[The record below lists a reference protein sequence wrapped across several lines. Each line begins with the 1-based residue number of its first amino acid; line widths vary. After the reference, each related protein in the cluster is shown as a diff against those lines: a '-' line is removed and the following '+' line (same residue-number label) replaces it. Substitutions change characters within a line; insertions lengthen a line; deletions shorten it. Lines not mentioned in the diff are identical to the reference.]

1 MDSHDLFVLKALL
14 EEGNYRPRV
23 VVVEFNVNF
32 DLDTDFAFQAETD
45 ESASEDVNIS
55 GVGAAVEWRG
65 SRTLDADCA
74 IGASPRAWQNLMEH
88 FEYTLVSRVGWMD
101 MVYVR
106 TEELVKLHLR
116 QAESEIGGE
125 NEKIKTK
132 TVIPHW
138 QWFFLNEY
146 PDYRGFREND
156 ALKAEDAQR
165 LVGTLRRVGVAQENE
180 ADSADGGVF
189 PPSNA
194 VVVGDEVSFA
204 ELREEIASQTAA
216 LQASGTARPAYFEC
230 FAKALKLDLGEDEH
244 AGFSPRFVELEPGFV
259 LRDPTSVLRHV
270 RNGTRWLLQ
279 DHAVFSRIGCH
290 YC

>member
-1 MDSHDLFVLKALL
+1 
-14 EEGNYRPRV
+14 
-23 VVVEFNVNF
+23 
-32 DLDTDFAFQAETD
+32 
-45 ESASEDVNIS
+45 
-55 GVGAAVEWRG
+55 
-65 SRTLDADCA
+65 
-74 IGASPRAWQNLMEH
+74 
-88 FEYTLVSRVGWMD
+88 
-101 MVYVR
+101 
-106 TEELVKLHLR
+106 
-116 QAESEIGGE
+116 
-125 NEKIKTK
+125 
-132 TVIPHW
+132 
-138 QWFFLNEY
+138 
-146 PDYRGFREND
+146 
-156 ALKAEDAQR
+156 
-165 LVGTLRRVGVAQENE
+165 VGTLRRVGVAQENE